1 MHVDMSAFTAAA
13 SPTKMNNYRKRLDGF
28 STHQYWRAV
37 LKLVLVVAWRRLA
50 VDGKPHLLVPLLV
63 TGCKV

>member
-1 MHVDMSAFTAAA
+1 MSAFTAAA
-13 SPTKMNNYRKRLDGF
+13 LPTNIILYRRILDGF
-28 STHQYWRAV
+28 STHQCWRAV